1 VPHSPGESRARNEW
15 LRNRTKFL
23 NPMSRLLAIAGIL
36 VSLALTACG
45 GDDGSTTT
53 RSAQGAGDGSA
64 AADRK
69 SSGRAQNEAGS
80 GTKVVVAD
88 SQYGPVLFDSTQ
100 QAIYLFD
107 RETSDASRCY
117 GACAEAWPPVLT
129 DGEPVGGDGVAT
141 ELLGTTQRDDGST
154 QVTYDGHPLYYYV
167 HDPPGELL
175 CHGVDEF
182 GGLWL
187 AVDPTGKAVQ

>member
-1 VPHSPGESRARNEW
+1 VLAQESRARNEW
-15 LRNRTKFL
+15 PGDRTKL
-23 NPMSRLLAIAGIL
+23 LKPMSRLLAIAGIL

-45 GDDGSTTT
+45 DDDGSTTAT
-53 RSAQGAGDGSA
+53 RPSQGAGDGSA

-69 SSGRAQNEAGS
+69 SSSGRAQKAGS
-80 GTKVVVAD
+80 GTEVVVAD
-88 SQYGPVLFDSTQ
+88 SQYGPVLFDSAR

-129 DGEPVGGDGVAT
+129 DGEPVGGDGVDT
-141 ELLGTTQRDDGST
+141 ELLGTTHRDDGST

-175 CHGVDEF
+175 CHGVEEF

-187 AVDPTGKAVQ
+187 AVDPSGEAVQ